1 MQPKGRPNLQMSD
14 FNMKKV
20 PDKNNSLV
28 KSQDDLPFLNLE
40 NTFTEGELSTILI
53 DKKHRPDKNN
63 SPVKLEASPSP
74 GDNCEAKM

>member
-20 PDKNNSLV
+20 L